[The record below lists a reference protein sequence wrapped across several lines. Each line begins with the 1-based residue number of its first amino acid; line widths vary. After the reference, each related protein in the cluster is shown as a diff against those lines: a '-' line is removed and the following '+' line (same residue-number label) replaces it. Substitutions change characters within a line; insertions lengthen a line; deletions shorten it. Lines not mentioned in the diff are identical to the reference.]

1 MIVNIHL
8 APNAKKN
15 EITGFDSQGILKVK
29 VTARPVEGKAN
40 EALIELLS
48 KKLRLPKSAINIKQ
62 GLTSKNKLV
71 EIKGLLKLPEEY
83 YGKTA

>member
-15 EITGFDSQGILKVK
+15 EIAGFDSQGILKIK

-48 KKLRLPKSAINIKQ
+48 KSLRLPKSGINIKQ

-71 EIKGLLKLPEEY
+71 EITGLLKLPEEY
-83 YGKTA
+83 YGKTD